1 MSDSSPGFPRL
12 IVALDLADAA
22 SALDFARQMDPADC
36 ALKVGFELFVT
47 AGPELIE
54 RLHDL
59 GFRVFLDL
67 KFHDIPNTV
76 AAACRAAARRGV
88 WLLNVHASG
97 GLEMMRAAQAAV
109 REVNDSTR
117 VLAVTVLTSSDAVTL
132 REVGIQREPHRQVQ
146 LLGALAVREAGL
158 DGLVCSA
165 QEAATLRQSLGEDA
179 FLVTPGIR
187 LEDASHDDQKRVMTP
202 ERALAAGA
210 SAIVVGRPITRAAD
224 PSAAL
229 AAFTTRVAGVPGRG
243 ESG

>member
-12 IVALDLADAA
+12 IVALDFADAA
-22 SALDFARQMDPADC
+22 SALALARQMEPADC

-47 AGPELIE
+47 AGPELVD

-109 REVNDSTR
+109 REVNDTTR
-117 VLAVTVLTSSDAVTL
+117 VLAVTVLTSSDAGTL
-132 REVGIQREPHRQVQ
+132 REVGIQREPHAQVQ

-165 QEAATLRQSLGEDA
+165 LEATTLRQSLGEDA
-179 FLVTPGIR
+179 LLVTPGIR
-187 LEDASHDDQKRVMTP
+187 LEDASCDDQKRVMTP

-229 AAFTTRVAGVPGRG
+229 TAFTTRVAGVSGRG